1 MSRAV
6 LEAAKF
12 AKMLATHHLS
22 ANELGANSDLFI
34 ATSARETF
42 NGGAGKDTVSYS
54 TSTAGISANM
64 SPNAS
69 PTGGFATGDTL
80 LSIENVIGS
89 NFRDVIHGDTGANTL
104 VGLGGDDLI
113 NGNGGADRLYGD
125 AGNDEVMTFGNNGVQ
140 SYMDGGAGSDTIRYT
155 TGGGRTEI
163 TTGTEN
169 DLVEIRISDHQDFR
183 VVITDFQPYWENQ
196 FGFVTEAES
205 LLGDRIN
212 LLFNAAPGA
221 DVNALATF
229 DTIITGDDLTLRL
242 QNGEVSGDIVFQ
254 DIGQWLDLEV
264 NDGFSFFVGLDTYTQ
279 YLAV

>member
-34 ATSARETF
+34 GTSRAETF
-42 NGGAGKDTVSYS
+42 NGGAGIDTVSYS
-54 TSTAGISANM
+54 TSTAGISVNM

-69 PTGGFATGDTL
+69 PVGGFAAGDTL
-80 LSIENVIGS
+80 LFIENVVGS
-89 NFRDVIHGDTGANTL
+89 NFRDIIHGDTGANTL

-125 AGNDEVMTFGNNGVQ
+125 AGNDEVMTFGYRGVQ
-140 SYMDGGAGSDTIRYT
+140 SYMDGGSGSDTIRYT
-155 TGGGRTEI
+155 TGGGRSEI

-169 DLVEIRISDHQDFR
+169 DLVEIRISDSQNFR
-183 VVITDFQPYWENQ
+183 VVITDFQPYWESEHSV
-196 FGFVTEAES
+196 VTEAES
-205 LLGDRIN
+205 FRGDRIN

-221 DVNALATF
+221 DVNALAAF
-229 DTIITGDDLTLRL
+229 ETIYTGDDVTLRF
-242 QNGEVSGDIVFQ
+242 NNADVHGDIVFQ
-254 DIGQWLDLEV
+254 DIGQWLDVGV
-264 NDGFSFFVGLDTYTQ
+264 NDGFNFFMGLDTYTQ